1 MYVGKYDS
9 IKKMK
14 KTIGK
19 DKGKKTD
26 KISYWIKD
34 LTDVL
39 TILAVSKREPITTY
53 PKLISFCVTYKSLL
67 LSQTIVKLQRN
78 VV

>member
-39 TILAVSKREPITTY
+39 TILAVNKREPITTY
-53 PKLISFCVTYKSLL
+53 PKFISFCVT
-67 LSQTIVKLQRN
+67 
-78 VV
+78 

>member
-39 TILAVSKREPITTY
+39 TIQENQ
-53 PKLISFCVTYKSLL
+53 LL
-67 LSQTIVKLQRN
+67 LIPNLSPSASLIKICS
-78 VV
+78 